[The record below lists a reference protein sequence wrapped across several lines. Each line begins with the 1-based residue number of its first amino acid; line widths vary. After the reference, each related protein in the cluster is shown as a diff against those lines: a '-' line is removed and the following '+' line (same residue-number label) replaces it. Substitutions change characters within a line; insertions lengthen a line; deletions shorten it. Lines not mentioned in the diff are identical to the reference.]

1 MKYNFDE
8 IIERRGTNSVKWDLA
23 ENKKVLP
30 MWVADMDFKTAP
42 AITKAISQKIS
53 EGIFGYS
60 IIPESFYQSIADW
73 WEISH
78 GLSLNK
84 ESILAA
90 PGMIPT
96 LSAVVRTFVRP
107 GERIIVQPPVYN
119 HFFTILNN
127 CGIHTVCNDLIYDH
141 GNYSIDFSDLEL
153 KASHPE
159 TKLLLLCNPHNPVGK
174 SWKKDELEKIAEI
187 CSKNQVIVI
196 SDEIHADLVF
206 KGHQH
211 TPFIAVAEK
220 YNLNSVTCGSPC
232 KTFNLAGLP
241 ISYIISTN
249 SKILH
254 HIQKT
259 LEIQETAYPNP
270 LAAEALTA
278 AYSEGRAWMGELKE
292 YIFENYEYL
301 KSFFSTRIPDIK
313 VTPLEATYLVW
324 LDCRSLNKKSEELY
338 QILLEEHHLW
348 INSGTMYGEAGEGF
362 LRINIACPRI
372 LLTEGLSR
380 FEKYIYMKPR

>member
-187 CSKNQVIVI
+187 CSRNQVMVI

-249 SKILH
+249 SEVIH
-254 HIQKT
+254 QIQKT

-270 LAAEALTA
+270 FAAEALTA

-301 KSFFSTRIPDIK
+301 KSFFSIRIPDIK

-348 INSGTMYGEAGEGF
+348 INPGTMYGEAGEGF

>member
-1 MKYNFDE
+1 MKYNFDK

-23 ENKKVLP
+23 ENKEVLP

-60 IIPESFYQSIADW
+60 TVPESFYQSIADW
-73 WEISH
+73 WKASH

-84 ESILAA
+84 ELIMAG

-96 LSAVVRTFVRP
+96 LSAVVRTFVKP
-107 GERIIVQPPVYN
+107 GERIIIQPPVYN

-187 CSKNQVIVI
+187 CSRNQVMVI

-249 SKILH
+249 SEIIH
-254 HIQKT
+254 QIQKT

-348 INSGTMYGEAGEGF
+348 INPGTMYGEAGEGF

-380 FEKYIYMKPR
+380 FEKYIYI